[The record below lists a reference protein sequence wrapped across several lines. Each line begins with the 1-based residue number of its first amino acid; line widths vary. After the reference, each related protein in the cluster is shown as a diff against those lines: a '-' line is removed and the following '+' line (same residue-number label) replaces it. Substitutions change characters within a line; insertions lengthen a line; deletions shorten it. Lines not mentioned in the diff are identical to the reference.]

1 MRMTTDMQAPKPKL
15 QAPEKFQAPNPHER
29 RRAVGS
35 GACNLKLPWNLELGV
50 WNLPHPSLRASH
62 SAFRPRSAFTLI
74 ELLVVIGIIAVLA
87 AMLLPAISSVK
98 RHVEIN
104 KARWEIGQIENGVH
118 TYEADRSRFPVSR
131 DAINASAQSGV
142 DFTFGTSGLSPFKTP
157 SSTADVLTP
166 NSTVQAN
173 NSEVMAVLLDLET
186 YGNGAFTI
194 NRDHVKN
201 PQRAKYLRA
210 KMVGD
215 TRSPGVGLDGVYRDP
230 WGNPYVITLD
240 LNNDEKCRDSFYS
253 APAVSADPSNPNRGL
268 NGLIRTA
275 ATIPGG
281 PFFEANAPLMVWS
294 AGQDK
299 MIDPTSN
306 ARTGANKDN
315 VVSWKQ

>member
-1 MRMTTDMQAPKPKL
+1 MQAPKPKL
-15 QAPEKFQAPNPHER
+15 QAPEKSQTPNPQER
-29 RRAVGS
+29 HRAVGS
-35 GACNLKLPWNLELGV
+35 GAWNLKLPWSLEFGAWSLA
-50 WNLPHPSLRASH
+50 HPS
-62 SAFRPRSAFTLI
+62 FRTSSAFTLV

-98 RHVEIN
+98 RRVEIN
-104 KARWEIGQIENGVH
+104 KARLEIGQIENGVH
-118 TYEADRSRFPVSR
+118 TYESDGSRFPVSR

-142 DFTFGTSGLSPFKTP
+142 DFTYGTSGLSPFKTP

-166 NSTVQAN
+166 NSTFQAN
-173 NSEVMAVLLDLET
+173 NSEVMVVLLDLET

-201 PQRAKYLRA
+201 PQRAKYVPA
-210 KMVGD
+210 KMVSD

-268 NGLIRTA
+268 NGLIRIA

-294 AGQDK
+294 AGPDK
-299 MIDPTSN
+299 MIEPGKPAN
-306 ARTGANKDN
+306 LGANKDN
-315 VVSWKQ
+315 VLSWK

>member
-1 MRMTTDMQAPKPKL
+1 
-15 QAPEKFQAPNPHER
+15 
-29 RRAVGS
+29 
-35 GACNLKLPWNLELGV
+35 
-50 WNLPHPSLRASH
+50 LPHPSLRASH

-98 RHVEIN
+98 RRVEIN
-104 KARWEIGQIENGVH
+104 KARLEIGQIENGVH
-118 TYEADRSRFPVSR
+118 TYAADSSRLPVSM
-131 DAINASAQSGV
+131 DAIIASAQSGD
-142 DFTFGTSGLSPFKTP
+142 DFTYGTSGLGPFKTP
-157 SSTADVLTP
+157 SGAADVLTP

-173 NSEVMAVLLDLET
+173 NGEVMAVLLDLET

-210 KMVGD
+210 KMVSD

-240 LNNDEKCRDSFYS
+240 LNDDEKCRDSFYS

-294 AGQDK
+294 AGPDK
-299 MIDPTSN
+299 MIEPGKPAN
-306 ARTGANKDN
+306 LGANKDN

>member
-1 MRMTTDMQAPKPKL
+1 MRTTTDI
-15 QAPEKFQAPNPHER
+15 QAPNPKLQTPGKFQASIPKECH
-29 RRAVGS
+29 RAVGF
-35 GACNLKLPWNLELGV
+35 GAWNVELPWSLEFGAWSLA
-50 WNLPHPSLRASH
+50 HPS
-62 SAFRPRSAFTLI
+62 FRTRRAFTLV

-98 RHVEIN
+98 RRVEIN
-104 KARWEIGQIENGVH
+104 KARLEIGQIENGIH
-118 TYEADRSRFPVSR
+118 TYEADSSRLPVSR
-131 DAINASAQSGV
+131 DAINASAQSGG
-142 DFTFGTSGLSPFKTP
+142 DFTYGTSGLGPLKTP
-157 SSTADVLTP
+157 GSTADVLTP
-166 NSTVQAN
+166 RSTVQAN

-201 PQRAKYLRA
+201 TQRAKYLLA
-210 KMVGD
+210 KMVSD

-294 AGQDK
+294 AGPDK
-299 MIDPTSN
+299 MVEPGKPAN
-306 ARTGANKDN
+306 LGANKDN
-315 VVSWKQ
+315 VLSWK